1 MRASLRRGEGADLRM
16 SVSDQGMQV
25 GFCWVGLAHETRGLD
40 IYIFCPPV
48 QLPSMGRRDQLLD
61 PCELA

>member
-1 MRASLRRGEGADLRM
+1 
-16 SVSDQGMQV
+16 MQV